1 MSGEEIE
8 LLGGQVN
15 KVVRL
20 GDTVRRTMV
29 WDRTLAHQLLRHLE
43 TAGFDGAPR
52 FLGLDELG
60 REILTYLPS
69 DLAVDADGFSD
80 AQLGAAAVLL
90 RRFHDA
96 TESFEPVRRS
106 GAEILCHN
114 DWTPA
119 NTVFRASMPYG
130 MIDFD
135 TVAPGTRLWD
145 VSYSA
150 WTWLDLSDPAYSA
163 DEQLRRLQLICVSY
177 DHPSCTLAHLTAYLP
192 TRQAGHARWARDRN
206 MAAAEAWALKC
217 MYWTVQ
223 HVTERVHPTGLP
235 EL

>member
-1 MSGEEIE
+1 MDEEEIE

-15 KVVRL
+15 KVVRR
-20 GDTVRRTMV
+20 GDTVRRSMS
-29 WDRTLAHQLLRHLE
+29 WDRTIAHQLLRHLE
-43 TAGFDGAPR
+43 AVGFDGAPH
-52 FLGLDELG
+52 FLGLDLLG

-69 DLAVDADGFSD
+69 DLGFDADGFSD
-80 AQLGAAAVLL
+80 VQLAAAAALL

-96 TESFEPVRRS
+96 TESFELVRRS

-150 WTWLDLSDPAYSA
+150 WTWLDLSDPAYSG
-163 DEQLRRLQLICVSY
+163 DEQVRRLKLFCASY
-177 DHPSCTLAHLTAYLP
+177 DHPSCTLEHLAGYLP
-192 TRQAGHARWARDRN
+192 TRQAGRARWARDRN
-206 MAAAEAWALKC
+206 MEAAEAWALKC
-217 MYWTVQ
+217 I
-223 HVTERVHPTGLP
+223 
-235 EL
+235 